1 MNIVQLRMPRVLVL
15 SIACV
20 VVAVPLLWYCCGD
33 QIALVSQVVYY
44 NYYGP
49 NGETSDTRLV
59 SSDVRINSIAFVVST
74 GFSDSQMRFSVHVR
88 MPPFHPVTSSRL

>member
-33 QIALVSQVVYY
+33 QIALVSQVVY

-49 NGETSDTRLV
+49 NGETRDTRLV